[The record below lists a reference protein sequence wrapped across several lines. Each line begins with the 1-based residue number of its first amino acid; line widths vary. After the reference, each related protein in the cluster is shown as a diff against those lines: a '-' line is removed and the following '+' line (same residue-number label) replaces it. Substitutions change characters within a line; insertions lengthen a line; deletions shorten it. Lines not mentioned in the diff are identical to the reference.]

1 MSVKKIIQRRG
12 LMQHLPILSSGEI
25 GYATDSRRMF
35 IGNDIITLTG
45 SVDPEFV
52 YDFNIPLQS
61 MTSNLYDIFI
71 NDQQQQI
78 ISDYTVISSGG
89 VQFVEKYVCSNPAYE
104 DQSTCEANDE
114 EWKLKTDGASIVLK
128 YNTEIPIKES
138 ITTNES
144 ILVELD
150 GNASVST
157 PIPETATLVDARNNF
172 NFHYTI
178 SNASGFR
185 KGILSVSTS
194 DTNVILDDSFSINAT
209 TNKLNHIF
217 SGAVA
222 NSTFVLS
229 YITTDTESVN
239 FSYMIAEEYHHQ
251 T

>member
-1 MSVKKIIQRRG
+1 
-12 LMQHLPILSSGEI
+12 
-25 GYATDSRRMF
+25 MF

-61 MTSNLYDIFI
+61 MTSNLYSIFI
-71 NDQQQQI
+71 NDQQQQDLV
-78 ISDYTVISSGG
+78 DYVVLSTGGIKFTVLDPPLTTADS
-89 VQFVEKYVCSNPAYE
+89 VHLY
-104 DQSTCEANDE
+104 
-114 EWKLKTDGASIVLK
+114 

-150 GNASVST
+150 GNTSVST

-209 TNKLNHIF
+209 TNKLRHIF

>member
-61 MTSNLYDIFI
+61 MTSNLYSIFI
-71 NDQQQQI
+71 NDQQQQDLV
-78 ISDYTVISSGG
+78 DYVVLSTGGIKFTVLDPPLTTADS
-89 VQFVEKYVCSNPAYE
+89 VH
-104 DQSTCEANDE
+104 
-114 EWKLKTDGASIVLK
+114 LR

>member
-12 LMQHLPILSSGEI
+12 NMADLPILSSGEI

-61 MTSNLYDIFI
+61 MASNLYSIFI
-71 NDQQQQI
+71 NDYQQQNAVDYVVLSTGGI
-78 ISDYTVISSGG
+78 KFTVSHPPLTTSDSVHL
-89 VQFVEKYVCSNPAYE
+89 Q
-104 DQSTCEANDE
+104 
-114 EWKLKTDGASIVLK
+114 

-144 ILVELD
+144 ISVELD

-157 PIPETATLVDARNNF
+157 PIPLTATLVDARNNF

-178 SNASGFR
+178 SNASSFR

-194 DTNVILDDSFSINAT
+194 GTNVILDDSFATNA

-217 SGAVA
+217 SGAVT

-229 YITTDTESVN
+229 YITSDTESVN
-239 FSYMIAEEYHHQ
+239 FSYMIDEEYHHQ